1 MKKFIAFL
9 TLTTLLLSA
18 CNDATVKTASAE
30 NSEVSDPLPSW
41 NEGATK
47 TAIINFV
54 NDVSNEG
61 GTKYVK
67 PEERIAT
74 FDNDGTLWCE
84 QPVAQLEFA
93 AYQVK
98 QMAVD
103 HPEWK
108 DSQPFKSVLE
118 NDNEYLVNDLLN
130 NHGQELMK
138 LITVTHAGMT
148 LKEFNDRCYRFSERF
163 FSSKVRKEVYGDY
176 LSAYAGIV
184 TIFTQK

>member
-1 MKKFIAFL
+1 LYQGYPGNPKQL
-9 TLTTLLLSA
+9 
-18 CNDATVKTASAE
+18 
-30 NSEVSDPLPSW
+30 SW

-54 NDVSNEG
+54 KEVSNEG
-61 GTKYVK
+61 GAQYVS

-98 QMAVD
+98 KMAVD

-108 DSQPFKSVLE
+108 DTQPFKSVLE
-118 NDNEYLVNDLLN
+118 
-130 NHGQELMK
+130 
-138 LITVTHAGMT
+138 
-148 LKEFNDRCYRFSERF
+148 
-163 FSSKVRKEVYGDY
+163 GD
-176 LSAYAGIV
+176 
-184 TIFTQK
+184 KN